1 MSFNSKYLA
10 NNIGNIYKIRDLGLK
25 QTNSFISDRKRTM
38 KRCLDELTALYERRS
53 ILLEQPIESGKSK
66 RKVAEFLK
74 LKAKSNQSSQRM
86 QQIILLALT
95 QLSEDEPDLG
105 IVTAILEQA
114 RELDV

>member
-38 KRCLDELTALYERRS
+38 KRCLEELTALYERRS
-53 ILLEQPIESGKSK
+53 ILLEQPIERGKSK

-74 LKAKSNQSSQRM
+74 LRAKTNQSSQRM

-114 RELDV
+114 RELGV

>member
-1 MSFNSKYLA
+1 
-10 NNIGNIYKIRDLGLK
+10 
-25 QTNSFISDRKRTM
+25 
-38 KRCLDELTALYERRS
+38 
-53 ILLEQPIESGKSK
+53 
-66 RKVAEFLK
+66 
-74 LKAKSNQSSQRM
+74 M